1 MINIYSAKK
10 IIWTAVSLLV
20 NFTFKNKRGRITM
33 STFYLRIGDKAKT
46 RKILIDMAY
55 LTKHNII
62 RLPKYYFEDGL
73 YLPYK
78 SNSGDSSFEKYEL
91 TKDKIIKEDEN
102 FYYFKFPFKHEQVE
116 GVAV

>member
-1 MINIYSAKK
+1 
-10 IIWTAVSLLV
+10 
-20 NFTFKNKRGRITM
+20 M
-33 STFYLRIGDKAKT
+33 STFYLRIEDKAKT

-55 LTKHNII
+55 LAKHNII

-78 SNSGDSSFEKYEL
+78 GNSYSESSVEKYEL